1 MCELDFKDINFRVK
15 KDTQKIEIK
24 NSIETSALGYE
35 RKKICVWCVKK
46 YSPKKCKITEEKS
59 QNVHFKDFNTFIS
72 DYTLHN
78 GKKPRFCR
86 YWWQLFSIEE
96 ILTFHINDSFRIIS
110 EQMIRMPKD
119 GDFESILV
127 PGNNEKQNPDE
138 SYTNIY
144 QKHTA
149 CSYG

>member
-35 RKKICVWCVKK
+35 RKKICVLCVEK
-46 YSPKKCKITEEKS
+46 YSPKKRKITEEKA
-59 QNVHFKDFNTFIS
+59 KMFIS
-72 DYTLHN
+72 KTLILLFMIILYIMEKN
-78 GKKPRFCR
+78 PRFCR

-138 SYTNIY
+138 SYTS
-144 QKHTA
+144 
-149 CSYG
+149 CSKFCCLQFYL